1 VGSILF
7 TSWLTLSFKVIE
19 RWHINNLQ
27 AIVYNYTTCVI
38 TGSIVNRQ
46 FPINAS
52 LIKEPWLP
60 WACLMGLTF
69 ISLLN
74 LVAFNSRKVGVAV
87 TSVAFKISLVIPFV
101 FSLYL
106 YHEHADVFK
115 IAGIVLALA
124 AVILTCIPA
133 KKEKDNNIPSN
144 PILWIAPLALFAG
157 SGLLDT
163 MIKYVEQAFI
173 NNANQDAY
181 LVTAF
186 GSAAGSG
193 LILLMILFASGRLKF
208 SWKAVWAG
216 IAIGVPNYFSIWCLV
231 RALKG
236 YENNSS
242 AIIPVNNMGIVLL
255 SALVAWLFLHEK
267 LSSANWIGILLSLT
281 AIALIAFG

>member
-1 VGSILF
+1 MGSIIF

-19 RWHINNLQ
+19 RWKINNLQ

-38 TGSIVNRQ
+38 TGSFVNQ
-46 FPINAS
+46 EFPIKPAIIN
-52 LIKEPWLP
+52 EPWFP

-106 YHEHADVFK
+106 YHEDADAFK
-115 IAGIVLALA
+115 ITGIVLALA

-133 KKEKDNNIPSN
+133 KKENGKDMPVN
-144 PILWIAPLALFAG
+144 PILWIAPLVLFAG

-173 NNANQDAY
+173 NNGNQDAY
-181 LVTAF
+181 LVTSFA
-186 GSAAGSG
+186 SAASSG
-193 LILLMILFASGRLKF
+193 WILLIILFITGRLKF
-208 SWKAVWAG
+208 SWKAIWAG

-255 SALVAWLFLHEK
+255 SALVAWLFLREK
-267 LSSANWIGILLSLT
+267 LSSANWIGILLSLA